1 MLQQVIEFIE
11 GLGVISA
18 VASPLAHAFGFLCVL
33 LLAWI
38 AFLISKRELLHIV
51 EAIIQKTE
59 ARWDDQLIEHRVLF
73 WLAHLAP
80 GIVIYLLAPVALEGA
95 DRFISILRGGAQI
108 YMIVV
113 GLFAVDAL
121 LNTCLAIYNTFAIS
135 QQVPIRSFIQV
146 AKIIIYLIAVIVI
159 LASIIG
165 RSPVFLL
172 SGMGVLASV
181 LMLVFKDAILGFV
194 GGIQL
199 TANRMLA
206 KGDWIAMPSHDA
218 DGDVIE
224 ISLTTVKVQNWDK
237 TVTTIPTY
245 ALITNSFKNWRG
257 MSESGGRRIKRA
269 LYVDMNTIRLCTPE
283 MLERFSKIQYI
294 AEYIQNKQV
303 ELASW
308 NKERN
313 VDDNVQ
319 VNGRRLTNVGT
330 FRAYIRSYLINHPK
344 IHNEMTMLVRQLH
357 PTEYGLPI
365 EVYCFSNDQA
375 WANYEDLQGD
385 IFDHIL
391 AVAPEFG
398 LRIFQ
403 NPSGSDLQSL
413 RSR

>member
-1 MLQQVIEFIE
+1 
-11 GLGVISA
+11 
-18 VASPLAHAFGFLCVL
+18 
-33 LLAWI
+33 
-38 AFLISKRELLHIV
+38 
-51 EAIIQKTE
+51 
-59 ARWDDQLIEHRVLF
+59 
-73 WLAHLAP
+73 
-80 GIVIYLLAPVALEGA
+80 
-95 DRFISILRGGAQI
+95 
-108 YMIVV
+108 
-113 GLFAVDAL
+113 
-121 LNTCLAIYNTFAIS
+121 
-135 QQVPIRSFIQV
+135 
-146 AKIIIYLIAVIVI
+146 
-159 LASIIG
+159 
-165 RSPVFLL
+165 
-172 SGMGVLASV
+172 
-181 LMLVFKDAILGFV
+181 
-194 GGIQL
+194 
-199 TANRMLA
+199 
-206 KGDWIAMPSHDA
+206 
-218 DGDVIE
+218 
-224 ISLTTVKVQNWDK
+224 
-237 TVTTIPTY
+237 
-245 ALITNSFKNWRG
+245 

-294 AEYIQNKQV
+294 AEYIQKKQAEV
-303 ELASW
+303 ATW

-375 WANYEDLQGD
+375 WANYEDLQAD

-403 NPSGSDLQSL
+403 NPSGSDVQSL